1 MERRSSSLFKNN
13 TRVGPAAV
21 VSQRQAIAN
30 FAGLELFSDFP
41 VAVFALNASR
51 QIVYMNERGRT
62 LLSALH
68 ADPYGLRPGEAFSCV
83 HAGEAKGGCGT
94 THFCQF
100 CGAAK
105 SLSAA
110 IDGKVQSEEC
120 RFERRIGERIEQL
133 DLSVWSKPLPVGK
146 EKFLLFAAIDI
157 SADKRR
163 EVFERIFLHDLLNT
177 ATSISSLLR
186 LLDPED
192 AAFDDYLDLAQGA
205 AEQLGEEILAHRALR
220 DAEQGTLTVEG
231 EVFSLVDTLS
241 TVTKTYRRIAETRGI
256 VFEVNEVPRVAAR
269 GDQVL
274 LKRVLSNLLKNAIE
288 ASSRGE
294 RVTLACSVSA
304 DTLELS
310 VGNAAVMSEE
320 VIANV
325 FKRSFSTKGRG
336 RGLGTYAARLFVEEY
351 LGGTIRCESA
361 EGKGTVFTVRVPL

>member
-1 MERRSSSLFKNN
+1 V
-13 TRVGPAAV
+13 TG
-21 VSQRQAIAN
+21 QRQTISK

-41 VAVFALNASR
+41 VAVFALNSSR

-68 ADPYGLRPGEAFSCV
+68 ADPYGLRPGEAFSCI
-83 HAGEAKGGCGT
+83 HADEAPGGCGT

-105 SLSAA
+105 TLSAA
-110 IDGKVQSEEC
+110 IEGVAQSEEC
-120 RFERRIGERIEQL
+120 RFERRVGERIEQL
-133 DLSVWSKPLPVGK
+133 DLSVWSKPLPVGT
-146 EKFLLFAAIDI
+146 EQFLLFAAIDI

-186 LLDPED
+186 LLDPEN
-192 AAFDDYLDLAQGA
+192 AAFDDYLELAQGA

-231 EVFSLVDTLS
+231 EVFSLTETLS
-241 TVTKTYRRIAETRGI
+241 TVTKTYRRIAEARGI
-256 VFEVNEVPRVAAR
+256 EFEVNEVPRVAVQ
-269 GDQVL
+269 GGQVL

-288 ASSRGE
+288 ASTRGE

-304 DTLELS
+304 DTVELRI
-310 VGNAAVMSEE
+310 GNPAVMSEE
-320 VIANV
+320 VIANL
-325 FKRSFSTKGRG
+325 FKRSFSTKGKG